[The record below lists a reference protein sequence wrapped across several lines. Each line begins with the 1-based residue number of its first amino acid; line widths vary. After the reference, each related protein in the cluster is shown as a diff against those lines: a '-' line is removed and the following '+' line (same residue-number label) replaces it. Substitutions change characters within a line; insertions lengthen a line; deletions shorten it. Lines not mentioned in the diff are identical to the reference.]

1 MKRLLKPIAMI
12 IGALILILAA
22 VFGAQTIEFYRHLT
36 RVEASPED
44 GFYHPYYFYTPGDVK
59 RTARNGQTITLLVLP
74 NNTGTTTD
82 DLDQHRKSVLEDL
95 QMMRTIA
102 GSLDVVILEPVFPRP
117 ESDWQVYTHALDRDT
132 LTTDIVELSRT
143 DLQLVAMIDDATV
156 RLEEKGWQVD
166 DRVLMWG
173 FSASGMF
180 TNRFTLLHPER
191 VKAAVIGSPGG
202 WPIAPVETYQGE
214 CLRYPVGI
222 CDVEEITGQPVDLDT
237 YAAVP
242 QFFFIGGDDLNDSV
256 PYDDSYDDED
266 REIIYPLFGDTPVE
280 RWDDA
285 QAIYEEAGINAEFH
299 VYEGVG
305 HNPAPALQDTV
316 EFLRAEL
323 E

>member
-1 MKRLLKPIAMI
+1 MKRLLKPIGMI
-12 IGALILILAA
+12 IAALVLILAA
-22 VFGAQTIEFYRHLT
+22 VFGAQTIAFYSHLT

-44 GFYHPYYFYTPGDVK
+44 GFYHPYYLYTPGDMT
-59 RTARNGQTITLLVLP
+59 RAARKGQTITILVLP
-74 NNTGTTTD
+74 NNTGTATD
-82 DLDQHRKSVLEDL
+82 DLDQHRKSVIEDL
-95 QMMRTIA
+95 QSMR
-102 GSLDVVILEPVFPRP
+102 GLVESLNVVLLEPVFPRP
-117 ESDWQVYTHALDRDT
+117 ESEWQVYTHALDRDT
-132 LTTDIVELSRT
+132 LTTDILELSRT
-143 DLQLVAMIDDATV
+143 DLQLIAMIDDATA
-156 RLEEKGWQVD
+156 RLEGNGWQVD

-202 WPIAPVETYQGE
+202 WPIAPVEEYQGE

-222 CDVEEITGQPVDLDT
+222 CDVEEITDQPVNLDA

-256 PYDDSYDDED
+256 PYSNGYDDED
-266 REIIYPLFGDTPVE
+266 AAIVFLLFGDTPVE

-285 QAIYEEAGINAEFH
+285 QAIYEEAGINAQFH

-305 HNPAPALQDTV
+305 HSSSPAHGDAI
-316 EFLRAEL
+316 EFLRTEL